1 MSDQRLKN
9 KIAVITG
16 GARGIGE
23 AIVRRFAKEGA
34 LVVIA
39 DRDLVEAQALAAELP
54 GAMAIKVDITDHAD
68 VAAMAIAIEKAHGR
82 VDILVNNASI
92 LDYAY
97 FHSLDWDRHAEVI
110 DINMNGAL
118 IVSKAI
124 VPIMQRRKHGGR
136 IVHISSIN
144 GLRGQPGNVS
154 YAMAKAGV
162 VNLGRLMAMELGKDC
177 ITVNV
182 IAPGFIDTR
191 MSIIPETGGHER
203 DTDWFKEVYLKHGR
217 LAAGRFGK
225 PDEIAGAAFFLC
237 SDDASYVTGQVLVV
251 DGGVL
256 ATF

>member
-1 MSDQRLKN
+1 MSDQRLKS
-9 KIAVITG
+9 KIAVVTG

-39 DRDLVEAQALAAELP
+39 DRDIAEAQTLAAELP
-54 GAMAIKVDITDHAD
+54 GAMAIKVDITDHAE
-68 VAAMAIAIEKAHGR
+68 VAAMATAIETAHGR

-92 LDYAY
+92 LDYAS
-97 FHSLDWDRHAEVI
+97 FDTLNWDRHNEVI

-124 VPIMQRRKHGGR
+124 VPIIQRGKTGGR

-162 VNLGRLMAMELGKDC
+162 VNLGRLMAVELAKDK

-191 MSIIPETGGHER
+191 MSFLPGTDIHER
-203 DTDWFKEVYLKHGR
+203 DLDWFKDVYIKHGR
-217 LAAGRFGK
+217 LAAGRFGT
-225 PDEIAGAAFFLC
+225 PDEIAGATYFLC

-256 ATF
+256 STF